1 MSYSKLI
8 FEYSQPG
15 KVGYRL
21 PPLDVEEKDVKDL
34 IPEEFQRQEEL
45 DLPEVTE
52 NEVIRHYTNLSDLN
66 YGLDR
71 GFYPLGSCTM
81 KYNPKI
87 NEDIAGN
94 PKFKNVHPEMRE
106 EHVQGTLQA
115 LYEAQQGLCEIA
127 AMDYMTLQPA
137 AGAHGELTAIMIF
150 KKYHEVNNEGYRN
163 EIIVPDSAHGTNPAT
178 AAMAGLKVVEVK
190 SNERGRVSVEDLKT
204 VVSDR
209 TAGLMLTNPN
219 TLGLFETDIK
229 EIADI
234 VHEAGGLL
242 YYDGANANPILGK
255 ARPGDMGF
263 DVIHYNVHKTFSTP
277 HGGGGPG
284 SGPVGVKAF
293 LKDYLPKPIV
303 EKDGD
308 RYYFDYDIPHSIGKV
323 KDYQGHVGIY
333 LRTLAY
339 LRHYGKDGLPK
350 VAEISTLN
358 ANYMQHHLK
367 EDYNLAIDEL
377 CKHEFVLGGL
387 IDDHDG
393 NVSTMDVAK
402 RLIDKGYHPPT
413 VYFPLIVPEA
423 MMIEPTETE
432 SKETLDGFIC
442 ALKEIAQEAKENPEL
457 VLNAPLTSP
466 VARPDEA
473 YAARHLVLT
482 YPDLVQSDLET
493 KEE

>member
-52 NEVIRHYTNLSDLN
+52 NEVVRHYTNLSDLN

-229 EIADI
+229 EIA
-234 VHEAGGLL
+234 E
-242 YYDGANANPILGK
+242 IL
-255 ARPGDMGF
+255 
-263 DVIHYNVHKTFSTP
+263 S
-277 HGGGGPG
+277 
-284 SGPVGVKAF
+284 
-293 LKDYLPKPIV
+293 
-303 EKDGD
+303 
-308 RYYFDYDIPHSIGKV
+308 
-323 KDYQGHVGIY
+323 
-333 LRTLAY
+333 
-339 LRHYGKDGLPK
+339 
-350 VAEISTLN
+350 
-358 ANYMQHHLK
+358 
-367 EDYNLAIDEL
+367 
-377 CKHEFVLGGL
+377 
-387 IDDHDG
+387 
-393 NVSTMDVAK
+393 
-402 RLIDKGYHPPT
+402 
-413 VYFPLIVPEA
+413 
-423 MMIEPTETE
+423 
-432 SKETLDGFIC
+432 
-442 ALKEIAQEAKENPEL
+442 
-457 VLNAPLTSP
+457 
-466 VARPDEA
+466 
-473 YAARHLVLT
+473 
-482 YPDLVQSDLET
+482 
-493 KEE
+493 